1 MRRRRAASV
10 DPDDVDGLVVT
21 VVGIDQ
27 RLSLFRRRLERFVG
41 DMVSYPDGAG
51 QGPYARAHHSQHRD
65 RAMSP

>member
-1 MRRRRAASV
+1 MRRHRPVSV

-27 RLSLFRRRLERFVG
+27 RLSLFRQRLERFVG
-41 DMVSYPDGAG
+41 DLTSSPDSAG
-51 QGPYARAHHSQHRD
+51 LGPDVRARPSQNRG

>member
-10 DPDDVDGLVVT
+10 DPDDVDGLVT
-21 VVGIDQ
+21 AMVGIDQ

-41 DMVSYPDGAG
+41 DLASYPDGAG
-51 QGPYARAHHSQHRD
+51 SKPDVRARHSQHRD

>member
-1 MRRRRAASV
+1 MRRRWPASV

-21 VVGIDQ
+21 VVSIDQ

-41 DMVSYPDGAG
+41 DLASSPDGAG
-51 QGPYARAHHSQHRD
+51 SRPDVRARHSQQRD

>member
-1 MRRRRAASV
+1 MRRRRPVSV
-10 DPDDVDGLVVT
+10 DPDDVDGLVLT

-41 DMVSYPDGAG
+41 DLASSPASAG
-51 QGPYARAHHSQHRD
+51 QEPAARARHSQHRD